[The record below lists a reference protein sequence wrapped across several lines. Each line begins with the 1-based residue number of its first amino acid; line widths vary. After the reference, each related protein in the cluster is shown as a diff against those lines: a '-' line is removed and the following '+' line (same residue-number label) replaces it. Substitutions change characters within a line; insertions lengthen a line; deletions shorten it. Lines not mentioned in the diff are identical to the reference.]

1 MFKLILVDT
10 NKKLVQA
17 WKKSFQEYKSSP
29 GIDIF
34 HSKFEDVDSND
45 YECLVSPAN
54 SFGIMDGGI
63 DKAIIDYFG
72 QQLMDRIQQGII
84 NAYGGEQ
91 PVGTSILISL
101 SEGGFLSGIPFLA
114 HTPTMRTPKSIIDTS
129 NVYYAMKA
137 VLEVVNNFNKVFDKP
152 EDANFNIKTVLCPG
166 LGTLSGRVPVDIA
179 AEQMALAYNHFMN
192 PPEKINWNFA
202 LDRENEISKY
212 EKDSNITD
220 QQEKFPISDSDRQE
234 SKA

>member
-34 HSKFEDVDSND
+34 HSKFQDVDSND

-54 SFGIMDGGI
+54 SFGIMDGGL

-72 QQLMDRIQQGII
+72 QQLMDRIQKGII
-84 NAYGGEQ
+84 NAYSGEQ
-91 PVGTSILISL
+91 PVGTSLLISL
-101 SEGGFLSGIPFLA
+101 SEGGFISGGPFLA

-137 VLEVVNNFNKVFDKP
+137 MLEVVNNYNTMFN
-152 EDANFNIKTVLCPG
+152 EHHIKTVLCPG

-179 AEQMALAYNHFMN
+179 AEQMALAYSHVMN
-192 PPEKINWNFA
+192 PPKKINWNFA

-212 EKDSNITD
+212 EKDSNMTD
-220 QQEKFPISDSDRQE
+220 QQEKFPISDTDRQE